1 MLYDVFIIYVIRF
14 VGLEDRIMRWGLL
27 LRVLVT
33 LVFALLGWELGRQ
46 IAGVETLGS
55 LTLTSAR
62 IIVPAILLS
71 GLAGLFSAPWLTVRP
86 AHALRSSLRQIPTVQ
101 LMAATVGLAIGLTI
115 AALLAYPLSLLP
127 NPFGTILPFV
137 GVIVMGYLGVTMMV
151 LRHREILTFFRIQTE
166 SQDGRNL
173 PKLPLLDKADSAPYS
188 QMMLLDTSVIID
200 GRIADVAETGF
211 LWAILGV
218 PRFILNEL
226 QYIADSAEMLRR
238 NRGRR
243 GLEILDRLQQ
253 IGNVEIVFLD
263 QDPTGAQQVDEKLV
277 FLGREMGAA
286 IVTND
291 YNLNRVAKLQ
301 GVRVLNINEL
311 ANAVKSVVL
320 PGEEMSIQ
328 VIQEGKEINQGVGYL
343 DDGTMVVVEQGR
355 RFMGDRLSVR
365 ATKVLQT
372 NAGRLIFAVPEDASE
387 RRRAYQSVK

>member
-1 MLYDVFIIYVIRF
+1 
-14 VGLEDRIMRWGLL
+14 MRWALL

-33 LVFALLGWELGRQ
+33 FVFVLLGWELGRQ
-46 IAGVETLGS
+46 IAGVDALKS
-55 LTLTSAR
+55 LTLSSAR
-62 IIVPAILLS
+62 LIVPIVVAS
-71 GLAGLFSAPWLTVRP
+71 GVVGLVGTPWLTIKP
-86 AHALRSSLRQIPTVQ
+86 ANALRSSLRQIPTVQ
-101 LMAATVGLAIGLTI
+101 LMAATAGMAIGLAI

-151 LRHREILTFFRIQTE
+151 LRHREILNFFQFPDGGE
-166 SQDGRNL
+166 NKQDL
-173 PKLPLLDKADSAPYS
+173 PKLPLLDKGVRKQYS
-188 QMMLLDTSVIID
+188 DMMLLDTSVIID

-211 LWAILGV
+211 LWAILAV

-226 QYIADSAEMLRR
+226 QYIADSAEVLRR

-253 IGNVEIVFLD
+253 IDEVDIVFLD
-263 QDPTGAQQVDEKLV
+263 QDPSEAQQVDEKLV
-277 FLGREMGAA
+277 YLGREISAA

-320 PGEEMSIQ
+320 PGEEMTIH
-328 VIQEGKEINQGVGYL
+328 VIQEGKEMNQGVGYL

-355 RFMGDRLSVR
+355 RHMGARLSVR
-365 ATKVLQT
+365 VTKVLQT
-372 NAGRLIFAVPEDASE
+372 NAGRLIFAVPEDVHE
-387 RRRAYQSVK
+387 RQRAFDSVRQ

>member
-1 MLYDVFIIYVIRF
+1 M
-14 VGLEDRIMRWGLL
+14 
-27 LRVLVT
+27 LVT
-33 LVFALLGWELGRQ
+33 FVFVLLGWELGRQ
-46 IAGVETLGS
+46 IAGVDALKS
-55 LTLTSAR
+55 LTLSSAR
-62 IIVPAILLS
+62 LIVPIVVASGVVGLL
-71 GLAGLFSAPWLTVRP
+71 GAPWLTIKP
-86 AHALRSSLRQIPTVQ
+86 ANALRSSLRQIPTVQ
-101 LMAATVGLAIGLTI
+101 LMAATAGMAIGLAI

-151 LRHREILTFFRIQTE
+151 LRHREILNFFQFPDGSE
-166 SQDGRNL
+166 NEQDL
-173 PKLPLLDKADSAPYS
+173 PRLPLFDKAGRKQYS
-188 QMMLLDTSVIID
+188 EMMLLDTSVIID

-211 LWAILGV
+211 LWAILAV

-226 QYIADSAEMLRR
+226 QYIADSAEVLRR

-253 IGNVEIVFLD
+253 IDEVDIVFLD
-263 QDPTGAQQVDEKLV
+263 QDPAEAQQVDEKLV
-277 FLGREMGAA
+277 YLGREMSAA

-320 PGEEMSIQ
+320 PGEEMTIH
-328 VIQEGKEINQGVGYL
+328 VIQEGKEMNQGVGYL

-355 RFMGDRLSVR
+355 RHMGARLSVR
-365 ATKVLQT
+365 VTKVLQT
-372 NAGRLIFAVPEDASE
+372 NAGRLIFAVPEEAQE
-387 RRRAYQSVK
+387 RQRAFESVRQ

>member
-1 MLYDVFIIYVIRF
+1 
-14 VGLEDRIMRWGLL
+14 MRWGLL

-33 LVFALLGWELGRQ
+33 LIFALLGWELGRQ
-46 IAGVETLGS
+46 LAGVDTLTS
-55 LTLTSAR
+55 LTLSSAR
-62 IIVPAILLS
+62 IIVPAIVVS
-71 GLAGLFSAPWLTVRP
+71 GLIGLVAAPWLTFRP

-101 LMAATVGLAIGLTI
+101 LMAATVGLAVGLTI

-151 LRHREILTFFRIQTE
+151 LRHREILTFFRLQTE
-166 SQDGRNL
+166 SQNQRDL
-173 PKLPLLDKADSAPYS
+173 PKLPLLDKGKVEGFT
-188 QMMLLDTSVIID
+188 QIMLLDTSVIID
-200 GRIADVAETGF
+200 GRIADVADTGF
-211 LWAILGV
+211 LWAILAV

-226 QYIADSAEMLRR
+226 QYIADSAEVLRR

-243 GLEILDRLQQ
+243 GLEVLDRLQQ
-253 IGNVEIVFLD
+253 IENVEIEFLD
-263 QDPTGAQQVDEKLV
+263 QDPSEAQQVDEKLV
-277 FLGREMGAA
+277 YLGREMGAA

-320 PGEEMSIQ
+320 PGEEMSIH
-328 VIQEGKEINQGVGYL
+328 VIQEGKEANQGVGYL

-355 RFMGDRLSVR
+355 RSLGAQISVR
-365 ATKVLQT
+365 VTKVLQT
-372 NAGRLIFAVPEDASE
+372 NAGRLIFAVPEELQE
-387 RRRAYQSVK
+387 RRRAFESVR

>member
-1 MLYDVFIIYVIRF
+1 
-14 VGLEDRIMRWGLL
+14 MRWALL

-33 LVFALLGWELGRQ
+33 FVFVLLGWELGRQ
-46 IAGVETLGS
+46 IAGVDALQS
-55 LTLTSAR
+55 LTLSSAR
-62 IIVPAILLS
+62 LIIPIVLIS
-71 GLAGLFSAPWLTVRP
+71 GVIGLVGAPWLTVKP
-86 AHALRSSLRQIPTVQ
+86 ANALRSSLRQIPTVQ
-101 LMAATVGLAIGLTI
+101 LMAATAGLAIGLAI

-127 NPFGTILPFV
+127 KPFGTILPFV

-151 LRHREILTFFRIQTE
+151 LRHREVLNFFQFPYGGE
-166 SQDGRNL
+166 SNPDL
-173 PKLPLLDKADSAPYS
+173 PKLPLLDKSGRKQYS
-188 QMMLLDTSVIID
+188 DMMLLDTSVIID

-211 LWAILGV
+211 LWAILAV

-226 QYIADSAEMLRR
+226 QYIADSAEVLRR

-253 IGNVEIVFLD
+253 IDEVEIVFLD
-263 QDPTGAQQVDEKLV
+263 QDPAEAQQVDEKLV
-277 FLGREMGAA
+277 YLGREMSAA

-320 PGEEMSIQ
+320 PGEEMMIH
-328 VIQEGKEINQGVGYL
+328 VIQEGKEMNQGVGYL

-355 RFMGDRLSVR
+355 RHMGTRVSVR
-365 ATKVLQT
+365 VTKVLQT
-372 NAGRLIFAVPEDASE
+372 NAGRLIFAVPEEVQE
-387 RRRAYQSVK
+387 RRRAYESARQ

>member
-1 MLYDVFIIYVIRF
+1 
-14 VGLEDRIMRWGLL
+14 MRWALL

-33 LVFALLGWELGRQ
+33 FVFVLLGWELGRQ
-46 IAGVETLGS
+46 IAGVDALKS
-55 LTLTSAR
+55 LTLSSAR
-62 IIVPAILLS
+62 LIVPIVVAS
-71 GLAGLFSAPWLTVRP
+71 GVIGLVGAPWLTVKP
-86 AHALRSSLRQIPTVQ
+86 ANALRSSLRQIPTVQ
-101 LMAATVGLAIGLTI
+101 LMAATAGLAIGLAI

-151 LRHREILTFFRIQTE
+151 LRHREILNFFQFPDGGE
-166 SQDGRNL
+166 NKQDL
-173 PKLPLLDKADSAPYS
+173 PKLPLLDKGVRKQYS
-188 QMMLLDTSVIID
+188 DMMLLDTSVIID

-211 LWAILGV
+211 LWAILAV

-226 QYIADSAEMLRR
+226 QYIADSAEVLRR

-253 IGNVEIVFLD
+253 IDEVDIVFLD
-263 QDPTGAQQVDEKLV
+263 QDPAEAQQVDEKLV
-277 FLGREMGAA
+277 YLGREISAA

-320 PGEEMSIQ
+320 PGEEMTIH
-328 VIQEGKEINQGVGYL
+328 VIQEGKEMNQGVGYL

-355 RFMGDRLSVR
+355 RHLGARLSVR
-365 ATKVLQT
+365 VTKVLQT
-372 NAGRLIFAVPEDASE
+372 NAGRLIFAVPEDVHE
-387 RRRAYQSVK
+387 RQRAFDSVRQ

>member
-1 MLYDVFIIYVIRF
+1 
-14 VGLEDRIMRWGLL
+14 MRWGLL

-33 LVFALLGWELGRQ
+33 LIFALLGWELGRQ
-46 IAGVETLGS
+46 LAGVDTLKS
-55 LTLTSAR
+55 LTLSSAR
-62 IIVPAILLS
+62 IIVPAIVVS
-71 GLAGLFSAPWLTVRP
+71 GLIGLVAAPWLTFRP

-101 LMAATVGLAIGLTI
+101 LMAATVGLAVGLTI

-151 LRHREILTFFRIQTE
+151 LRHREILTFFRLQTE
-166 SQDGRNL
+166 SQNQRDL
-173 PKLPLLDKADSAPYS
+173 PKLPLLDKGKGDGFT
-188 QMMLLDTSVIID
+188 QTMLLDTSVIID
-200 GRIADVAETGF
+200 GRIADVADTGF
-211 LWAILGV
+211 LWAVLAV

-226 QYIADSAEMLRR
+226 QYIADSAEVLRR

-243 GLEILDRLQQ
+243 GLEVLDRLQQ
-253 IGNVEIVFLD
+253 IENVEIEFLD
-263 QDPTGAQQVDEKLV
+263 QDPVEAQHVDEKLV
-277 FLGREMGAA
+277 YLGREMGAA

-320 PGEEMSIQ
+320 PGEEMSIH
-328 VIQEGKEINQGVGYL
+328 VIQEGKEANQGVGYL

-355 RFMGDRLSVR
+355 RSLGAQISVR
-365 ATKVLQT
+365 VTKVLQT
-372 NAGRLIFAVPEDASE
+372 NAGRLIFAVPEEVQE
-387 RRRAYQSVK
+387 RRRAFESVR

>member
-1 MLYDVFIIYVIRF
+1 
-14 VGLEDRIMRWGLL
+14 MRWALL

-33 LVFALLGWELGRQ
+33 FVFVLLGWELGRQ
-46 IAGVETLGS
+46 IAGVDALKS
-55 LTLTSAR
+55 LTLSSAR
-62 IIVPAILLS
+62 LIVPIVIAS
-71 GLAGLFSAPWLTVRP
+71 GVVGLVGAPWLTVKP
-86 AHALRSSLRQIPTVQ
+86 ANALRSSLRQIPTVQ
-101 LMAATVGLAIGLTI
+101 LMAATAGLAIGLAI

-151 LRHREILTFFRIQTE
+151 LRHREILNFFQFPDGDE
-166 SQDGRNL
+166 NKQDL
-173 PKLPLLDKADSAPYS
+173 PKLPLFDKAGRKQYS
-188 QMMLLDTSVIID
+188 EMMLLDTSVIID

-211 LWAILGV
+211 LWAILAV

-226 QYIADSAEMLRR
+226 QYIADSAEVLRR

-253 IGNVEIVFLD
+253 IDEVDIVFLD
-263 QDPTGAQQVDEKLV
+263 QDPAEAQQVDEKLV
-277 FLGREMGAA
+277 YLGREMSAA

-301 GVRVLNINEL
+301 GVQVLNINEL

-320 PGEEMSIQ
+320 PGEEMTIH
-328 VIQEGKEINQGVGYL
+328 VIQEGKEMNQGVGYL

-355 RFMGDRLSVR
+355 RHMGARLSVR
-365 ATKVLQT
+365 VTKVLQT
-372 NAGRLIFAVPEDASE
+372 NAGRLIFAVPEDVNE
-387 RRRAYQSVK
+387 RQRAFDSVRQ

>member
-1 MLYDVFIIYVIRF
+1 
-14 VGLEDRIMRWGLL
+14 MRWALL

-33 LVFALLGWELGRQ
+33 FVFVLLGWELGRQ
-46 IAGVETLGS
+46 IAGVDALKS
-55 LTLTSAR
+55 LTLSSAR
-62 IIVPAILLS
+62 LIVPIVVAS
-71 GLAGLFSAPWLTVRP
+71 GVVGLVGAPWLTVKP
-86 AHALRSSLRQIPTVQ
+86 ANALRSSLRQIPTVQ
-101 LMAATVGLAIGLTI
+101 LMAATAGLAIGLAI

-151 LRHREILTFFRIQTE
+151 LRHREILNFFLFPDGGE
-166 SQDGRNL
+166 NKQDL
-173 PKLPLLDKADSAPYS
+173 PKLPLLDKGVRKQYS
-188 QMMLLDTSVIID
+188 DMMLLDTSVIID

-211 LWAILGV
+211 LWAILAV

-226 QYIADSAEMLRR
+226 QYIADSAEVLRR

-253 IGNVEIVFLD
+253 IDEVDIVFLD
-263 QDPTGAQQVDEKLV
+263 QDPAEAQQVDEKLV
-277 FLGREMGAA
+277 YLGREISAA

-320 PGEEMSIQ
+320 PGEEMTIH
-328 VIQEGKEINQGVGYL
+328 VIQEGKEMNQGVGYL

-355 RFMGDRLSVR
+355 RHLGARLSVR
-365 ATKVLQT
+365 VTKVLQT
-372 NAGRLIFAVPEDASE
+372 NAGRLIFAVPEDVHE
-387 RRRAYQSVK
+387 RQRAFDSVRQ

>member
-1 MLYDVFIIYVIRF
+1 
-14 VGLEDRIMRWGLL
+14 MRWGLL

-33 LVFALLGWELGRQ
+33 LIFALLGWELGRQ
-46 IAGVETLGS
+46 IAGVDTLKS
-55 LTLTSAR
+55 LTLSSAR
-62 IIVPAILLS
+62 IIAPAIVVS
-71 GLAGLFSAPWLTVRP
+71 GLIGLIAAPWLTVRP

-101 LMAATVGLAIGLTI
+101 LMAATVGLAVGLTI

-127 NPFGTILPFV
+127 NPFGTVLPFV

-151 LRHREILTFFRIQTE
+151 MRHREILTFFRLQTE
-166 SQDGRNL
+166 SQDQRDL
-173 PKLPLLDKADSAPYS
+173 PKLPLLDKSRGEGFT

-200 GRIADVAETGF
+200 GRIADVADTGF

-226 QYIADSAEMLRR
+226 QYIADSAEVLRR

-243 GLEILDRLQQ
+243 GLEVLDRLQQ
-253 IGNVEIVFLD
+253 IANVEIEFLD
-263 QDPTGAQQVDEKLV
+263 QDPAEAQQVDEKLV
-277 FLGREMGAA
+277 YLGREMGAA

-320 PGEEMSIQ
+320 PGEEMSIH
-328 VIQEGKEINQGVGYL
+328 VIQEGKEVNQGVGYL

-355 RFMGDRLSVR
+355 KSLGAQISVR
-365 ATKVLQT
+365 VTKVLQT
-372 NAGRLIFAVPEDASE
+372 NAGRLIFAVPEEVQE
-387 RRRAYQSVK
+387 RRRAFESVR

>member
-1 MLYDVFIIYVIRF
+1 
-14 VGLEDRIMRWGLL
+14 MRWALL

-33 LVFALLGWELGRQ
+33 FVFVLLGWELGRQ
-46 IAGVETLGS
+46 IAGVDALKS

-62 IIVPAILLS
+62 LIVPIVVAS
-71 GLAGLFSAPWLTVRP
+71 GVIGLVGAPWLTIKP
-86 AHALRSSLRQIPTVQ
+86 ANALRSSLRQIPTVQ
-101 LMAATVGLAIGLTI
+101 LMAATAGLAIGLAI

-151 LRHREILTFFRIQTE
+151 LRHREILNFFQFPDGDE
-166 SQDGRNL
+166 NKQDL
-173 PKLPLLDKADSAPYS
+173 PKLPLFDKAGRKQYS
-188 QMMLLDTSVIID
+188 EMMLLDTSVIID

-211 LWAILGV
+211 LWAILAV

-226 QYIADSAEMLRR
+226 QYIADSAEVLRR

-253 IGNVEIVFLD
+253 IDEVDIVFLD
-263 QDPTGAQQVDEKLV
+263 QDPAEAQQVDEKLV
-277 FLGREMGAA
+277 YLGREMSAA

-301 GVRVLNINEL
+301 GVQVLNINEL

-320 PGEEMSIQ
+320 PGEEMTIH
-328 VIQEGKEINQGVGYL
+328 VIQEGKEMNQGVGYL

-355 RFMGDRLSVR
+355 RHMGARLSVR
-365 ATKVLQT
+365 VTKVLQT
-372 NAGRLIFAVPEDASE
+372 NAGRLIFAVPEEAHE
-387 RRRAYQSVK
+387 RQRAFESARQ

>member
-1 MLYDVFIIYVIRF
+1 
-14 VGLEDRIMRWGLL
+14 MRWALL

-33 LVFALLGWELGRQ
+33 FVFVLLGWELGRK
-46 IAGVETLGS
+46 IAGVEALKS
-55 LTLTSAR
+55 LTLSSAR
-62 IIVPAILLS
+62 LIVPIVVAS
-71 GLAGLFSAPWLTVRP
+71 GVVGLVGAPWLTIKP
-86 AHALRSSLRQIPTVQ
+86 ANALRSSLRQIPTVQ
-101 LMAATVGLAIGLTI
+101 LMAATAGMAIGLAI

-151 LRHREILTFFRIQTE
+151 LRHREILNLFQFPDGGE
-166 SQDGRNL
+166 NKQDL
-173 PKLPLLDKADSAPYS
+173 PKLPLFDKAGRKKYS
-188 QMMLLDTSVIID
+188 EMMLLDTSVIID

-211 LWAILGV
+211 LWAILAV

-226 QYIADSAEMLRR
+226 QYIADSAEVLRR

-253 IGNVEIVFLD
+253 IDEVDIVFLD
-263 QDPTGAQQVDEKLV
+263 QDPAEAQQVDEKLV
-277 FLGREMGAA
+277 YLGREMSAA

-320 PGEEMSIQ
+320 PGEEMTIH
-328 VIQEGKEINQGVGYL
+328 VIQEGKEMNQGVGYL

-355 RFMGDRLSVR
+355 RHMGARLSVR
-365 ATKVLQT
+365 VTKVLQT
-372 NAGRLIFAVPEDASE
+372 NAGRLIFAVPEEVHE
-387 RRRAYQSVK
+387 RQRAFDSVRQ

>member
-1 MLYDVFIIYVIRF
+1 
-14 VGLEDRIMRWGLL
+14 MRWALL

-33 LVFALLGWELGRQ
+33 FVFVLLGWELGRQ
-46 IAGVETLGS
+46 IAGVDALQS
-55 LTLTSAR
+55 LTLSSAR
-62 IIVPAILLS
+62 LIIPIVLVS
-71 GLAGLFSAPWLTVRP
+71 GVVGLVGAPWLTVKP
-86 AHALRSSLRQIPTVQ
+86 ANALRSSLRQIPTVQ
-101 LMAATVGLAIGLTI
+101 LMAATAGLAIGLAI

-127 NPFGTILPFV
+127 KPFGTVLPFV

-151 LRHREILTFFRIQTE
+151 MRHREVLNFFQFPYGGE
-166 SQDGRNL
+166 SNPDL
-173 PKLPLLDKADSAPYS
+173 PKLPLLDKSGRRQYS
-188 QMMLLDTSVIID
+188 DMMLLDTSVIID

-211 LWAILGV
+211 LWAILAV

-226 QYIADSAEMLRR
+226 QYIADSAEVLRR

-253 IGNVEIVFLD
+253 IDEVEIVFLD
-263 QDPTGAQQVDEKLV
+263 QDPAEAQQVDEKLV
-277 FLGREMGAA
+277 YLGREMSAA

-320 PGEEMSIQ
+320 PGEEMMIH
-328 VIQEGKEINQGVGYL
+328 VIQEGKEMNQGVGYL

-355 RFMGDRLSVR
+355 RHMGARISVR
-365 ATKVLQT
+365 VTKVLQT
-372 NAGRLIFAVPEDASE
+372 NAGRLIFAVPEEVQE
-387 RRRAYQSVK
+387 RRRAYESARQ

>member
-1 MLYDVFIIYVIRF
+1 
-14 VGLEDRIMRWGLL
+14 MRWGLL

-33 LVFALLGWELGRQ
+33 LIFALLGWELGRQ
-46 IAGVETLGS
+46 IAGVDTLKS
-55 LTLTSAR
+55 LTLSSAR
-62 IIVPAILLS
+62 IIVPAIVVS
-71 GLAGLFSAPWLTVRP
+71 GLVGLVAAPWLTFKP

-101 LMAATVGLAIGLTI
+101 LMAATVGLAVGLTI

-127 NPFGTILPFV
+127 NPFGTVLPFV

-151 LRHREILTFFRIQTE
+151 MRHREILTFFRLQTE
-166 SQDGRNL
+166 SQNQRDL
-173 PKLPLLDKADSAPYS
+173 PKLPLLDKGKSDSFT

-200 GRIADVAETGF
+200 GRIADVADTGF

-226 QYIADSAEMLRR
+226 QYIADSAEVLRR

-243 GLEILDRLQQ
+243 GLEVLDRLQQ
-253 IGNVEIVFLD
+253 IENVEIEFLD
-263 QDPTGAQQVDEKLV
+263 QDPSEAQQVDEKLV
-277 FLGREMGAA
+277 YLSREMGAA

-320 PGEEMSIQ
+320 PGEEMNIH
-328 VIQEGKEINQGVGYL
+328 VIQEGKEVNQGVGYL

-355 RFMGDRLSVR
+355 KSLGAQISVR
-365 ATKVLQT
+365 VTKVLQT
-372 NAGRLIFAVPEDASE
+372 NAGRLIFAVPEEVQE
-387 RRRAYQSVK
+387 RRRAFESVR

>member
-1 MLYDVFIIYVIRF
+1 
-14 VGLEDRIMRWGLL
+14 MRWGLL

-33 LVFALLGWELGRQ
+33 LIFALLGWELGRQ
-46 IAGVETLGS
+46 LAGVDTLKS
-55 LTLTSAR
+55 LTLSSAR
-62 IIVPAILLS
+62 IIVPAIVVS
-71 GLAGLFSAPWLTVRP
+71 GLIGLVAAPWLTFRP

-101 LMAATVGLAIGLTI
+101 LMAATVGLAVGLTI

-151 LRHREILTFFRIQTE
+151 LRHREILTFFRLQTE
-166 SQDGRNL
+166 SQNQRGL
-173 PKLPLLDKADSAPYS
+173 PKLPLLDKGKGDGFT
-188 QMMLLDTSVIID
+188 QTMLLDTSVIID
-200 GRIADVAETGF
+200 GRIADVADTGF
-211 LWAILGV
+211 LWAVLAV

-226 QYIADSAEMLRR
+226 QYIADSAEVLRR

-243 GLEILDRLQQ
+243 GLEVLDRLQQ
-253 IGNVEIVFLD
+253 IENVEIEFLD
-263 QDPTGAQQVDEKLV
+263 QDPVEAQHVDEKLV
-277 FLGREMGAA
+277 YLGREMGAA

-320 PGEEMSIQ
+320 PGEEMSIH
-328 VIQEGKEINQGVGYL
+328 VIQEGKEANQGVGYL

-355 RFMGDRLSVR
+355 RSLGAQISVR
-365 ATKVLQT
+365 VTKVLQT
-372 NAGRLIFAVPEDASE
+372 NAGRLIFAVPEEVQE
-387 RRRAYQSVK
+387 RRRAFESVR

>member
-1 MLYDVFIIYVIRF
+1 
-14 VGLEDRIMRWGLL
+14 MRWALL

-33 LVFALLGWELGRQ
+33 FVFVLLGWELGRQ
-46 IAGVETLGS
+46 IAGVDALQS

-62 IIVPAILLS
+62 LIIPIVLIS
-71 GLAGLFSAPWLTVRP
+71 GVVGLVGAPWLTVKP
-86 AHALRSSLRQIPTVQ
+86 ANALRSSLRQIPTVQ
-101 LMAATVGLAIGLTI
+101 LMAATVGLGIGLAI

-127 NPFGTILPFV
+127 KPFGTILPFV

-151 LRHREILTFFRIQTE
+151 LRHREVLNFFQFPYGGE
-166 SQDGRNL
+166 SNPDL
-173 PKLPLLDKADSAPYS
+173 PKLPLLDKSGRRQYS
-188 QMMLLDTSVIID
+188 DMMLLDTSVIID

-211 LWAILGV
+211 LWAILAV

-226 QYIADSAEMLRR
+226 QYIADSAEVLRR

-253 IGNVEIVFLD
+253 IDGVEIVFLD
-263 QDPTGAQQVDEKLV
+263 QDPAEAQQVDEKLV
-277 FLGREMGAA
+277 YLGREMSAA

-320 PGEEMSIQ
+320 PGEEMMIH
-328 VIQEGKEINQGVGYL
+328 VIQEGKEMNQGVGYL

-355 RFMGDRLSVR
+355 RHMGARISVR
-365 ATKVLQT
+365 VTKVLQT
-372 NAGRLIFAVPEDASE
+372 NAGRLIFAVPEEVQE
-387 RRRAYQSVK
+387 RRRAYESARQ

>member
-1 MLYDVFIIYVIRF
+1 
-14 VGLEDRIMRWGLL
+14 MRWGLL

-33 LVFALLGWELGRQ
+33 LIFALLGWELGRQ
-46 IAGVETLGS
+46 LAGVDTLKS
-55 LTLTSAR
+55 LTLSSAR
-62 IIVPAILLS
+62 IIVPAIVVS
-71 GLAGLFSAPWLTVRP
+71 GLIGLVAAPWLTFRP

-101 LMAATVGLAIGLTI
+101 LMAATVGLAVGLTI

-151 LRHREILTFFRIQTE
+151 LRHREILTFFRLQTE
-166 SQDGRNL
+166 SQNQRDL
-173 PKLPLLDKADSAPYS
+173 PKLPLLDKGKGDGFT
-188 QMMLLDTSVIID
+188 QTMLLDTSVIID
-200 GRIADVAETGF
+200 GRIADVADTGF
-211 LWAILGV
+211 LWAVLAV

-226 QYIADSAEMLRR
+226 QYIADSAEVLRR

-243 GLEILDRLQQ
+243 GLEVLDRLQQ
-253 IGNVEIVFLD
+253 IENVEIEFLD
-263 QDPTGAQQVDEKLV
+263 QDPVEAQHVDEKLV
-277 FLGREMGAA
+277 YLGREMGAA

-320 PGEEMSIQ
+320 PGEEMSIH
-328 VIQEGKEINQGVGYL
+328 VIQEGKEANQGVGYL

-355 RFMGDRLSVR
+355 KSLGAQISVR
-365 ATKVLQT
+365 VTKVLQT
-372 NAGRLIFAVPEDASE
+372 NAGRLIFAVPEEVQE
-387 RRRAYQSVK
+387 RRRAFESVR

>member
-1 MLYDVFIIYVIRF
+1 
-14 VGLEDRIMRWGLL
+14 MRWGLL

-33 LVFALLGWELGRQ
+33 LIFALLGWELGRQ
-46 IAGVETLGS
+46 IAGVDTLKS
-55 LTLTSAR
+55 FTLSSAR
-62 IIVPAILLS
+62 IIVPAIVVS
-71 GLAGLFSAPWLTVRP
+71 GLIGLVAAPWLTVRP

-101 LMAATVGLAIGLTI
+101 LMAATVGLAVGLTI

-127 NPFGTILPFV
+127 NPFGTVLPFV

-151 LRHREILTFFRIQTE
+151 MRHREILTFFRLQTE
-166 SQDGRNL
+166 SQEREDL
-173 PKLPLLDKADSAPYS
+173 PKLPLLDRGKSDTFT

-200 GRIADVAETGF
+200 GRIADVADTGF
-211 LWAILGV
+211 LWAVLAV

-226 QYIADSAEMLRR
+226 QYIADSAEVLRR

-243 GLEILDRLQQ
+243 GLEVLDRLQQ
-253 IGNVEIVFLD
+253 IENVEIEFLD
-263 QDPTGAQQVDEKLV
+263 QDPAEAQQVDEKLV
-277 FLGREMGAA
+277 YLGREMGAA

-320 PGEEMSIQ
+320 PGEEMSIH
-328 VIQEGKEINQGVGYL
+328 VIQEGKEANQGVGYL

-355 RFMGDRLSVR
+355 KSLGAQISVR
-365 ATKVLQT
+365 VTKVLQT
-372 NAGRLIFAVPEDASE
+372 NAGRLIFAVPEEVQE
-387 RRRAYQSVK
+387 RRRAYESVR